1 MDYFDRR
8 LCLGG
13 MLLVFTGC
21 VLGFI
26 VPAYAPH
33 PGMLAAHLNA
43 VQTGIFLLVL
53 ALLWPKLQLGSRMSA
68 WLGHLTWI
76 SFWLLQACLTL
87 GAYAQVDTVLAA
99 LKPVVARQSSAE
111 AALGSRALLQTFN
124 QLLGSLIGPSLT
136 ERLLRSALANA
147 SSAPP
152 VQDTPP

>member
-99 LKPVVARQSSAE
+99 LKPVLRTIETVCVLGATLAVAI
-111 AALGSRALLQTFN
+111 LLFE
-124 QLLGSLIGPSLT
+124 LIRFSNTRKLNG
-136 ERLLRSALANA
+136 AN
-147 SSAPP
+147 S
-152 VQDTPP
+152 

>member
-87 GAYAQVDTVLAA
+87 GAQVQVDTVLTA
-99 LKPVVARQSSAE
+99 LKPVLRTIETVCVLGITLAVAILVFE
-111 AALGSRALLQTFN
+111 
-124 QLLGSLIGPSLT
+124 LIRFSNTRKLNG
-136 ERLLRSALANA
+136 AN
-147 SSAPP
+147 S
-152 VQDTPP
+152 

>member
-87 GAYAQVDTVLAA
+87 GAQVQVDTVLSA
-99 LKPVVARQSSAE
+99 LKPVLRTIETVCVLGITLAVAILVFE
-111 AALGSRALLQTFN
+111 
-124 QLLGSLIGPSLT
+124 LIRFSNTP
-136 ERLLRSALANA
+136 AN
-147 SSAPP
+147 SMEPTREI
-152 VQDTPP
+152 DR

>member
-87 GAYAQVDTVLAA
+87 GAQVQVDTVLTA
-99 LKPVVARQSSAE
+99 LKPVLRTIETVCVLGITLAVAILVFE
-111 AALGSRALLQTFN
+111 
-124 QLLGSLIGPSLT
+124 LIRFS
-136 ERLLRSALANA
+136 N
-147 SSAPP
+147 
-152 VQDTPP
+152 TPENPMEPTREIDR

>member
-8 LCLGG
+8 LCLSG

-26 VPAYAPH
+26 VPAYALH

-99 LKPVVARQSSAE
+99 LKPVLRTIETVCVLGATLAVAI
-111 AALGSRALLQTFN
+111 LLFE
-124 QLLGSLIGPSLT
+124 LIRFSNTRKLNG
-136 ERLLRSALANA
+136 AN
-147 SSAPP
+147 S
-152 VQDTPP
+152 

>member
-87 GAYAQVDTVLAA
+87 GAQVQVDTVLTA
-99 LKPVVARQSSAE
+99 LKPVLRTIETVCVLGITLAVAILVFE
-111 AALGSRALLQTFN
+111 
-124 QLLGSLIGPSLT
+124 LIRFSNTP
-136 ERLLRSALANA
+136 AN
-147 SSAPP
+147 SMEPTREI
-152 VQDTPP
+152 DR

>member
-8 LCLGG
+8 LCLSG

-33 PGMLAAHLNA
+33 SGMLAAHLNA

-99 LKPVVARQSSAE
+99 LKPVLRTIETVCVLGASLAVAI
-111 AALGSRALLQTFN
+111 LLFE
-124 QLLGSLIGPSLT
+124 LIRFSNTRKLNG
-136 ERLLRSALANA
+136 AN
-147 SSAPP
+147 S
-152 VQDTPP
+152 

>member
-99 LKPVVARQSSAE
+99 LKPVLRTIETVCVLGASLAVAI
-111 AALGSRALLQTFN
+111 LLFE
-124 QLLGSLIGPSLT
+124 LIRFSNTRKLNG
-136 ERLLRSALANA
+136 AN
-147 SSAPP
+147 S
-152 VQDTPP
+152 